1 MFSIKVSR
9 WRHGDE
15 KLRTIGVLSCVCLKP
30 WLVRARSL
38 MDSTTHHGE
47 QKRLSVVHREGFI
60 LELFAVDGF
69 TSGSCGT
76 RVIKLNTLNMVSD
89 N

>member
-30 WLVRARSL
+30 WLVRAQSL

-47 QKRLSVVHREGFI
+47 QERLSVVHREGFI
-60 LELFAVDGF
+60 LEFFAVDGF
-69 TSGSCGT
+69 TCHT
-76 RVIKLNTLNMVSD
+76 RVIKLNTLNLVSD